1 MIKAEDLKERH
12 VFPAFDLQSVQVD
25 EYKANG
31 ERCHDSVTVL
41 ECDICHQTKPDVRE
55 VEDPYVK
62 ELNEESVLTNLCD
75 DCLQNRMDDI

>member
-12 VFPAFDLQSVQVD
+12 VFPAFDLPSVPLD
-25 EYKANG
+25 EYKASG
-31 ERCHDSVTVL
+31 QLCSGTLLLL
-41 ECDICHQTKPDVRE
+41 ECDSCHQTKPDVRE

-75 DCLQNRMDDI
+75 DCLQNRMNDI